1 MASYPLSF
9 AFFLFTALLML
20 KEISVTAFASSS
32 KKTEWKMR
40 TSTVFS
46 SSSADGEQAEEPTL
60 LIGEDL
66 DKELKQIKSKYPT
79 SEADYLAAARKRAQE
94 KKESVNSLSKDE
106 DWQVVAEKKGEEGD
120 DDDWEN
126 SDDSQILLPDLG
138 SDNTGEDGEEKEPEL
153 LLF

>member
-1 MASYPLSF
+1 MTSSSLSF
-9 AFFLFTALLML
+9 VFFLFAALLLL
-20 KEISVTAFASSS
+20 KEISVTAFAPSS
-32 KKTEWKMR
+32 KRTAWKMR
-40 TSTVFS
+40 TDTVFS

-106 DWQVVAEKKGEEGD
+106 DWQVVAEKKGEKGD

-138 SDNTGEDGEEKEPEL
+138 SDSTGEDGEEKEPEL